1 MHAFSVELFF
11 CLSNAVFSAIGLDI
25 EDFLPT
31 KISVATKMR
40 IL

>member
-1 MHAFSVELFF
+1 MHAFSVELFSVCPMRF
-11 CLSNAVFSAIGLDI
+11 FSAIGLDI
-25 EDFLPT
+25 EDFLPA